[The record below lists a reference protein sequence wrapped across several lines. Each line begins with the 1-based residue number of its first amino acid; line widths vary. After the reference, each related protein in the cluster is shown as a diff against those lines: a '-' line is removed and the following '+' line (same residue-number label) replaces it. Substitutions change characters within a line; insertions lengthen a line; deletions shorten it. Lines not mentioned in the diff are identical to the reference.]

1 LLVALNRKMS
11 AIDDLK
17 SVAFLNRQSSIV
29 NRQSLVLLVL
39 FVGTAPA
46 AWAQNCTCSGFN
58 STRTAPNPEWSFTS
72 GSHFARARANLSD
85 PAFFG
90 ASGVV
95 NQVVTVFPGTGTATP
110 ATLASVNIFF
120 TGSTQASAYTPAE
133 RADILAAVRAGMNL
147 VATSDDPGSDI
158 SDLFGVVFNGSGGE
172 MNTTALPD
180 HPILAGP
187 FGRITQFR
195 GASQSGYFRGW
206 PSGTLVL
213 ASSSAGPSML
223 LIPRGSL
230 SPSAGAVLLLAD
242 VDMLTTAERDLST
255 NTSEPSLPVTD
266 ALFMNL
272 VAFLCNPSAGPSAPH
287 LVFPQIADGEGNFS
301 SLLLTNTSI
310 SNVTS
315 INVSFR
321 DDNGAPFPVPFV
333 FQGSAAAF
341 VIGNME
347 PNQTMTFNSPG
358 RGLLRSGTALIR
370 GSSLLTG
377 NILFLVPGLGITGI
391 ASSEVAGGFDLPIV
405 PGVLPGTGGT
415 LSTGLAVS
423 NLTNKPADIR
433 LELWDSSGRRSDGI
447 RNTTVPANGHF
458 ARFLYQLY
466 SGLDLSGFQGTLR
479 IVSRNTLLAVTALQ
493 LGNSPG
499 QFSALTVK
507 PLFR

>member
-1 LLVALNRKMS
+1 MAIMNRQIYDLRFT
-11 AIDDLK
+11 IDDLRI
-17 SVAFLNRQSSIV
+17 AFEAFQSSIV
-29 NRQSLVLLVL
+29 NRKSSISLLVL
-39 FVGTAPA
+39 FFGIAPA
-46 AWAQNCTCSGFN
+46 VWAQNCVCSGFN

-72 GSHFARARANLSD
+72 GSHFGRARANLSD

-90 ASGVV
+90 ASGIV
-95 NQVVTVFPGTGTATP
+95 NRAVTVFPGTGTAIP
-110 ATLASVNIFF
+110 STLAGVDIFF
-120 TGSTQASAYTPAE
+120 TGNTQASTYTPAE
-133 RADILAAVRAGMNL
+133 RADILAGVRAGMSL
-147 VATSDDPGSDI
+147 VVTSDDPGSDI
-158 SDLFGVVFNGSGGE
+158 SDLFGVVFNASGSE
-172 MNTTALPD
+172 MNTTVLPD
-180 HPILAGP
+180 HPVLAGP

-195 GASQSGYFRGW
+195 GASPSGYFRGW
-206 PSGTLVL
+206 PSGTLLL

-242 VDMLTTAERDLST
+242 VDALTTAERDVST

-287 LVFPQIADGEGNFS
+287 LVFPQIADGEGNVS
-301 SLLLTNTSI
+301 SLVLTNTSH

-321 DDNGAPFPVPFV
+321 DDNGAPWSIPFIG
-333 FQGSAAAF
+333 QGSASTF

-347 PNQTMTFNSPG
+347 TNQTRLFTTPG
-358 RGLLRSGTALIR
+358 TGSLQSGTALIR
-370 GSSLLTG
+370 GSSLVTG
-377 NILFLVPGLGITGI
+377 NVLFLVPGLGITGI
-391 ASSEVAGGFDLPIV
+391 ASSEVAGGFDLPVI
-405 PGVLPGTGGT
+405 PGPGGGVF
-415 LSTGLAVS
+415 TGLAVS
-423 NLTNKPADIR
+423 NVTNKPADIR

-458 ARFLYQLY
+458 ALFLFQLY